1 MYNALMLCAK
11 LESTTREG
19 FSIQT
24 ENLSVITELIKN
36 SKLELSALVAHEFCK
51 TTMPNYCSFI
61 NPLPKTSRTS
71 WITKNAFSSCA
82 LTIFL
87 ILAN

>member
-1 MYNALMLCAK
+1 MQAANC
-11 LESTTREG
+11 
-19 FSIQT
+19 
-24 ENLSVITELIKN
+24 SVITELIKN
-36 SKLELSALVAHEFCK
+36 PTLELSALVAHEFYR
-51 TTMPNYCSFI
+51 TTMPNHCSFI

-71 WITKNAFSSCA
+71 WITRNAFSSCA